1 MVLYVKSMALPEKWD
16 KENEEKE
23 GIGKTLDFYLSKR
36 IHDDLKN
43 SGWNLPY
50 SPAELFWKM
59 TTTHCA
65 YTTAPATATP
75 IWRSPPSMNS
85 GQ

>member
-23 GIGKTLDFYLSKR
+23 GIGKTLDFDLSKR

-43 SGWNLPY
+43 SGWNLGTE
-50 SPAELFWKM
+50 AKF
-59 TTTHCA
+59 TCA
-65 YTTAPATATP
+65 K
-75 IWRSPPSMNS
+75 
-85 GQ
+85 

>member
-23 GIGKTLDFYLSKR
+23 RIRKTLDFYLSKR

-43 SGWNLPY
+43 SGWNLGD
-50 SPAELFWKM
+50 
-59 TTTHCA
+59 
-65 YTTAPATATP
+65 
-75 IWRSPPSMNS
+75 RSQIYMC
-85 GQ
+85 

>member
-23 GIGKTLDFYLSKR
+23 GIGKTLDFDLSKR

-43 SGWNLPY
+43 SGWNLGD
-50 SPAELFWKM
+50 
-59 TTTHCA
+59 
-65 YTTAPATATP
+65 
-75 IWRSPPSMNS
+75 RSQIYMC
-85 GQ
+85 